1 MAVSS
6 LREESVPPVPEGGS
20 DDLMSDFVVL
30 PRSPNDDCFMLEAAA
45 GNGPL
50 DQLKL
55 SLPHDDRASLSSASD
70 DLTHQEAEE
79 RIAKVLKENVTLK
92 EKVAQSTAKIHQQLE
107 AFVTWQRQL
116 QAAHQATR
124 QELEETQ
131 RLLDE
136 KRAAE
141 SQLQERLSRLEVS
154 TMDMMSFCEPV
165 PGLLPNKDRGEMSL
179 SQVVVQLH
187 DEQSKTAMLTEKIE
201 ELTEKLAAKTLEAER
216 LQAMVA
222 KLTNRLAEAESRSS
236 AISAQATSRQAE
248 LETALLEKEALVRAL
263 QGQCEAKVAELEE
276 LRRALLAAEKNSE
289 RARRDYAELLRTWQ
303 EFENSN
309 EAGERTFVRVEAPPG
324 GQAAAAAWRESEQ
337 ARRQELAEQKEQVAA
352 LRQELEELKQQAE
365 LLPPLRAQVE
375 VFRTD
380 YTTERNLRRELEQRV
395 QEHLST
401 IEELQARI
409 RTLQASELR
418 TDGSDTTAQHQRST
432 ENSSASTQPEN
443 AELQLACPLC
453 MAVCPTRSVYIAHV
467 QSCADGQEVR

>member
-6 LREESVPPVPEGGS
+6 LTEPSVPPVAEGGGS

-30 PRSPNDDCFMLEAAA
+30 PRSPNDDCFMLDAGA

-55 SLPHDDRASLSSASD
+55 SLPRDDRASLSSASD

-79 RIAKVLKENVTLK
+79 RIAKVLKENGTLK

-116 QAAHQATR
+116 QTAHQAQR

-131 RLLDE
+131 RLLQE
-136 KRAAE
+136 KSALA
-141 SQLQERLSRLEVS
+141 SQLTERLSKMEAS
-154 TMDMMSFCEPV
+154 TMDTMSLYETV

-201 ELTEKLAAKTLEAER
+201 ELTDKLAAKTRESER
-216 LQAMVA
+216 SQETVA
-222 KLTNRLAEAESRSS
+222 KLTVRLAEAESRSS
-236 AISAQATSRQAE
+236 ANSAQATSRQAE

-276 LRRALLAAEKNSE
+276 LRRALLTAEKNSE

-309 EAGERTFVRVEAPPG
+309 EAGEFVRVEAPHNR
-324 GQAAAAAWRESEQ
+324 AAAAWRESEQ

-352 LRQELEELKQQAE
+352 LRQEMEELRQQAE

-401 IEELQARI
+401 IEELRAHI
-409 RTLQASELR
+409 STLQAAELS
-418 TDGSDTTAQHQRST
+418 TDSARQRST
-432 ENSSASTQPEN
+432 ENSSSSTQPQNLESP
-443 AELQLACPLC
+443 LSCPLC
-453 MAVCPTRSVYIAHV
+453 MEACSSRSVYIAHV

>member
-1 MAVSS
+1 MMAVSLLTEPS
-6 LREESVPPVPEGGS
+6 VTSVPPVPEGGGS

-30 PRSPNDDCFMLEAAA
+30 PRSPNDDCFMLEAGA

-107 AFVTWQRQL
+107 AFVSWQRQL
-116 QAAHQATR
+116 QAAHQAQR
-124 QELEETQ
+124 LELEETQ
-131 RLLDE
+131 RLLQE
-136 KRAAE
+136 KSALAA
-141 SQLQERLSRLEVS
+141 QLTERLSKQDVS
-154 TMDMMSFCEPV
+154 MTDVSFCEPV
-165 PGLLPNKDRGEMSL
+165 PGLLPNKDRGEMTL
-179 SQVVVQLH
+179 SQAVVELY
-187 DEQSKTAMLTEKIE
+187 DEQTKTSQLTEKVD
-201 ELTEKLAAKTLEAER
+201 ELTEKLAAKTLECEQSQEA
-216 LQAMVA
+216 VA
-222 KLTNRLAEAESRSS
+222 KLTVQLAEAERRNSALSARS
-236 AISAQATSRQAE
+236 TSRQAE
-248 LETALLEKEALVRAL
+248 LETSLLEKEALVRVL
-263 QGQCEAKVAELEE
+263 QGQCETKVAELEE

-309 EAGERTFVRVEAPPG
+309 EGGEFVRVEAPPG
-324 GQAAAAAWRESEQ
+324 RTAAAWRESEQ
-337 ARRQELAEQKEQVAA
+337 AHRQELAEQKEQVAA

-401 IEELQARI
+401 IEELRARI
-409 RTLQASELR
+409 GTLQAAEMSNN
-418 TDGSDTTAQHQRST
+418 TAQQRST
-432 ENSSASTQPEN
+432 ENSLASTQSQS
-443 AELQLACPLC
+443 AESPLSCPLC
-453 MAVCPTRSVYIAHV
+453 MEACATRSIYIAHV

>member
-6 LREESVPPVPEGGS
+6 LTEPSVPPVAEGGGS

-30 PRSPNDDCFMLEAAA
+30 PRSPNDDCFMLDAGA

-55 SLPHDDRASLSSASD
+55 SLPRDDRASLSSASD

-116 QAAHQATR
+116 QTAHQAQR

-131 RLLDE
+131 RLLQE
-136 KRAAE
+136 KSALA
-141 SQLQERLSRLEVS
+141 SQLTERLSKMEAS
-154 TMDMMSFCEPV
+154 TMDTMSLYETV

-201 ELTEKLAAKTLEAER
+201 ELIDKLAAKTRESER
-216 LQAMVA
+216 SQETVA
-222 KLTNRLAEAESRSS
+222 KLTVRLAEAESRSS
-236 AISAQATSRQAE
+236 ANSAQATSRQAE

-276 LRRALLAAEKNSE
+276 LRRALLTAEKNSE

-309 EAGERTFVRVEAPPG
+309 EAGEFVRVEAPHNR
-324 GQAAAAAWRESEQ
+324 AAAAWRESEQ

-352 LRQELEELKQQAE
+352 LRQEMEELRQQAE

-401 IEELQARI
+401 IEELRAHI
-409 RTLQASELR
+409 STLQAAELS
-418 TDGSDTTAQHQRST
+418 TDSARQRST
-432 ENSSASTQPEN
+432 ENSSSSTQPQNLESP
-443 AELQLACPLC
+443 LSCPLC
-453 MAVCPTRSVYIAHV
+453 MEACSSRSVYIAHV

>member
-6 LREESVPPVPEGGS
+6 LREQSVPPVPEGGS

-55 SLPHDDRASLSSASD
+55 SLPHDDRTSLSSASD

-141 SQLQERLSRLEVS
+141 SELKGRLSRLEVS
-154 TMDMMSFCEPV
+154 TMDTMSFCEPV

-179 SQVVVQLH
+179 SQVVVELH

-201 ELTEKLAAKTLEAER
+201 ELTEKLAAKTAEAER
-216 LQAMVA
+216 SQATVG

-236 AISAQATSRQAE
+236 AISAKATSRQAE

-263 QGQCEAKVAELEE
+263 QGQCEGKVAELEE

-324 GQAAAAAWRESEQ
+324 VRAAAAWRESEQ
-337 ARRQELAEQKEQVAA
+337 AHRQELAEQKEQVAA
-352 LRQELEELKQQAE
+352 LRRELEELKQQAE
-365 LLPPLRAQVE
+365 LLPPLRAQVD

-401 IEELQARI
+401 IEELQAHI
-409 RTLQASELR
+409 RTLQAAETR
-418 TDGSDTTAQHQRST
+418 RDGSNTTTQQQRST

-453 MAVCPTRSVYIAHV
+453 MEACPNRSVYIAHV